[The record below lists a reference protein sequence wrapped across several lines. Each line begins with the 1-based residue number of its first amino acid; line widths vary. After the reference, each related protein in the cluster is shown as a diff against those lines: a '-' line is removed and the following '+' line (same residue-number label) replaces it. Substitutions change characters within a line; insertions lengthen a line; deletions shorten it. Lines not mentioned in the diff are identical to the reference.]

1 VFLLLGMMVII
12 SVMRE
17 TGIFEYLAIWAA
29 KNARGRPFPLIVLL
43 IIIAAAASALLDN
56 VTTVLLVA
64 PVTIL
69 LCQRLALPVVPYL
82 LAEVFASNIG
92 GTATLIGDP
101 PNIIIASRGG
111 LSFND
116 FLIDLAPGRGRSG
129 GAAHRVVPLAVRRCV
144 PHRRAAGGGD
154 HGARRTRSDQ

>member
-43 IIIAAAASALLDN
+43 IIITAAASALLDN

-69 LCQRLALPVVPYL
+69 LCQRLALSLCQPEPGWQRL
-82 LAEVFASNIG
+82 
-92 GTATLIGDP
+92 TA
-101 PNIIIASRGG
+101 
-111 LSFND
+111 
-116 FLIDLAPGRGRSG
+116 
-129 GAAHRVVPLAVRRCV
+129 
-144 PHRRAAGGGD
+144 RRAVP
-154 HGARRTRSDQ
+154 ARRGVRLQHRWHGHPDR